1 MVLLFLGKHCYH
13 TTANTVDTLKIR
25 QAIRLITYTYNNY
38 WLFSKEKEKKK
49 LKKKK
54 SRASKPVSNA
64 LPMWDFSMASFQWL
78 SDWEEIDHVSMHIVN
93 KLRMAVHL
101 LDEHHL
107 QSANQ
112 AQDTL

>member
-1 MVLLFLGKHCYH
+1 
-13 TTANTVDTLKIR
+13 
-25 QAIRLITYTYNNY
+25 
-38 WLFSKEKEKKK
+38 
-49 LKKKK
+49 
-54 SRASKPVSNA
+54 
-64 LPMWDFSMASFQWL
+64 MASFQRL

-112 AQDTL
+112 AQIPSRKHIRVDSRIHVVR